1 MLMMQ
6 SAQLTRTSSFKFKLK
21 LTNEEVLEMRE
32 GIRKNLHKIQFILRT
47 VVISMVLTLRYFC
60 IKSEQSRTRDVFLGN

>member
-1 MLMMQ
+1 MMQ

-32 GIRKNLHKIQFILRT
+32 GIRKNLNKIQYILRT
-47 VVISMVLTLRYFC
+47 VVISMVLTLRYF
-60 IKSEQSRTRDVFLGN
+60 